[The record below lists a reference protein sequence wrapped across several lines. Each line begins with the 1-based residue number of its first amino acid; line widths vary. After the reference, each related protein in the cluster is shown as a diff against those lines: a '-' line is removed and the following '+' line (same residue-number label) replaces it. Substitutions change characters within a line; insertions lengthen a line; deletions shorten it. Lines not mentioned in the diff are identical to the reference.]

1 MTRSHDVSRRTAL
14 KLTGAAAAATTL
26 AGCGSSDGDDDSS
39 GDNNDDSGGGAVEIE
54 PGNEILFKGMTT
66 HWEGKSPSGIEG
78 EENPTIA
85 LTEGET

>member
-1 MTRSHDVSRRTAL
+1 MYDATNRRTVL
-14 KLTGAAAAATTL
+14 KASGASLAAVTL

-39 GDNNDDSGGGAVEIE
+39 DDNNDDSGGGAVEIE
-54 PGNEILFKGMTT
+54 PDTEILFKGMTT

-85 LTEGET
+85 LT